1 MSILGSDYQVFNLSE
16 DKDIDKFM
24 KKDCKKII
32 VGCMNSYKKLIGIIK
47 NNNKNSL
54 LWFDESH
61 WGIESWLKTPLNE
74 EQDYLINSPDINYR
88 IFTSA
93 SPNTEVVENNERIF
107 GKLYKDITVKELIK
121 LQYLCNIK
129 PFIFETDK
137 EDVDYSQTILT
148 DFKNYNRSWGLSFH
162 TSCMNAFNMFLKHYE
177 EYDKKLTVIKPY
189 LIVGESKEFKKDKR
203 LSNVNLDYNYHSFKS
218 YEESKK
224 GIAYVVKMCDMGY
237 DFKNIDYISLTDK
250 KVSYSDLIQCIG
262 RGLRSDKKGDNDK
275 NSDKELYLMIPNYI
289 DEDNSDNFDSI
300 INVIQYLQND
310 IGLDW
315 EDILYKSYKPGGGAS
330 SSSENYEGK
339 KVIKSKLM
347 DAIKL
352 RPPVWNTT
360 NQLVRYCKNN
370 NIHSIK
376 EYHYY
381 REKYISMNLP
391 DVLPIDFNWCDTYR
405 KHKFYN
411 KIDCINKIKEIMESN
426 TDLEYMEDHE
436 EISYIL
442 NNIDTK
448 IPNACL
454 WSFYGGS
461 QSEYLVFSI

>member
-1 MSILGSDYQVFNLSE
+1 
-16 DKDIDKFM
+16 
-24 KKDCKKII
+24 
-32 VGCMNSYKKLIGIIK
+32 
-47 NNNKNSL
+47 
-54 LWFDESH
+54 
-61 WGIESWLKTPLNE
+61 
-74 EQDYLINSPDINYR
+74 
-88 IFTSA
+88 
-93 SPNTEVVENNERIF
+93 
-107 GKLYKDITVKELIK
+107 
-121 LQYLCNIK
+121 
-129 PFIFETDK
+129 
-137 EDVDYSQTILT
+137 
-148 DFKNYNRSWGLSFH
+148 
-162 TSCMNAFNMFLKHYE
+162 
-177 EYDKKLTVIKPY
+177 
-189 LIVGESKEFKKDKR
+189 
-203 LSNVNLDYNYHSFKS
+203 
-218 YEESKK
+218 
-224 GIAYVVKMCDMGY
+224 
-237 DFKNIDYISLTDK
+237 
-250 KVSYSDLIQCIG
+250 
-262 RGLRSDKKGDNDK
+262 
-275 NSDKELYLMIPNYI
+275 MIPNYI